1 MKNLVVSAI
10 SFALVLFAV
19 TGASA
24 QDKVQTLRTE
34 RDGTEVVNTSEIGKS
49 FDGFAGAVPVEIY
62 LKDGKITQ
70 IVPLDNEET
79 PDFFKKACTLLS
91 KWTGKSVKEALGT
104 RVDAVSGATF
114 SSEALILNVKSGL
127 EYYLKKK

>member
-1 MKNLVVSAI
+1 M
-10 SFALVLFAV
+10 ALALFSV

-24 QDKVQTLRTE
+24 QDDKVQTLRTE
-34 RDGTEVVNTSEIGKS
+34 KDGTQVIITTEIGKS

-62 LKDGKITQ
+62 LKDGQITQ
-70 IVPLDNEET
+70 IVPLENEET
-79 PDFFKKACTLLS
+79 PDFFKKACAILP

-104 RVDAVSGATF
+104 KVDAVSGATF
-114 SSEALILNVKSGL
+114 SSEALMYNVKCGL

>member
-10 SFALVLFAV
+10 SFALVLFSVA
-19 TGASA
+19 GASA

-34 RDGTEVVNTSEIGKS
+34 KDGTEVVNTSEIGKS
-49 FDGFAGAVPVEIY
+49 FDGFAGTVPVEIY